1 LLDQLL
7 CPKCHNIMS
16 RYERN
21 GVHVDSCDGCGGL
34 FLDRG
39 ELEHLVQAEAAYY
52 GSPGGGGPGPSG
64 PPGGYL
70 PAGNDRGHGGHRD
83 DRGYRRKKA
92 RGFLDDLF
100 DF

>member
-1 LLDQLL
+1 MYDQLL

-21 GVHVDSCDGCGGL
+21 GVQVDSCDGCGGM

-39 ELEHLVQAEAAYY
+39 ELEHLAQAETAYY
-52 GSPGGGGPGPSG
+52 GATPGRTFPRPA
-64 PPGGYL
+64 PY
-70 PAGNDRGHGGHRD
+70 PAGYGRRRD
-83 DRGYRRKKA
+83 GRKEKA
-92 RGFLDDLF
+92 RGFLEDLL